1 MKTTLYLTL
10 MLAFASCSGHSQN
23 TLTMEQQNI
32 EIAKLAKQEASMLKN
47 YTTKPM
53 YYLQV
58 NKSACRVLVRCND
71 IPLGYSFV
79 EDGGESML
87 YPINYRLLSSG
98 NHTFSIHVYP
108 MKHKEY
114 LTKDAWVDVKVV
126 YLPHKDSALS
136 TAQVLGNALGLPEDI
151 EEQRLPYYS
160 ASGTFEATLPFDYSA
175 RLSKAQDL
183 RKIPDIEELVAKKYK
198 DIRKLMVDCNELE
211 YNKQRIRYLYPNSDM
226 VYLTEEEI
234 KLATT
239 NGDCFNPDLLG
250 REVVPLENYEM
261 VICGNGKIVYLRSK
275 DDLDDVLF
283 VKWYESEE
291 HQQADA
297 FAISTT
303 ATVLFMPEG
312 SDQLEMFY

>member
-1 MKTTLYLTL
+1 
-10 MLAFASCSGHSQN
+10 MLVFASCSGHSQN

-98 NHTFSIHVYP
+98 SHTFSIHVYP
-108 MKHKEY
+108 MKNKEY

-136 TAQVLGNALGLPEDI
+136 TAQVLGDALGLPEDI

-160 ASGTFEATLPFDYSA
+160 ASGTFDATLPFDYSA
-175 RLSKAQDL
+175 RLSKARDL
-183 RKIPDIEELVAKKYK
+183 RKIPNLEELVVAKYNA
-198 DIRKLMVDCNELE
+198 IRQQMVDCKGVEFTKE
-211 YNKQRIRYLYPNSDM
+211 RIQYTYPNSDM
-226 VYLTEEEI
+226 VYLNEEDI

-239 NGDCFNPDLLG
+239 DDDCFNPDLLG
-250 REVVPLENYEM
+250 REVAPLDNYEM
-261 VICGNGKIVYLRSK
+261 VICGKGKIVYLRTK
-275 DDLDDVLF
+275 ADLDDVLM
-283 VKWYESEE
+283 VKWYESEK

-303 ATVLFMPEG
+303 A
-312 SDQLEMFY
+312 